1 MIRDLEIILDILF
14 DVIYKGKKS
23 TDRLNKIENKD
34 ADISYITKL
43 VYGVLENKLYL
54 EYMIGKLSKVRLKKI
69 HKEVLLIL
77 EIGIYNIFF
86 LDKKDYAVV
95 NELVE
100 LTKKRNKRSASFV
113 NAILRNFIRNEKEI
127 SKIKESNDLK
137 ALSIR
142 FSIPLD
148 ILEYLSTYY
157 PYDYVKEFAKS
168 INKEEMISIRVN
180 RMKID
185 IEGLK
190 ERLQKQGFVLEDSK
204 ISTNALKVS
213 NPKGLVD
220 TKEFKEGFFTIQ
232 SEASM
237 KTVEVLDPK
246 GNSYILDLCAAP
258 GTKTT
263 YIGEY
268 TNDKAKIL
276 ANDISESKNYLIR
289 ENIER
294 IGLNNIIITNF
305 DSARLKEDYIEK
317 FDYVLCDAPCSG
329 LGVMGKKPEIR
340 YNRNIEDIKSLS
352 KLQRD
357 ILDKAVKYL
366 KKGAI
371 LVYSTCTLGYEE
383 NIKNFN
389 YLKGL
394 KELKN
399 CPITGKE
406 YLEYA
411 NHIDHTDGFFIA
423 KFEKKWYERN
433 YKRQKYRST
442 GKNLWGKRI

>member
-23 TDRLNKIENKD
+23 TDELNKIEKTE
-34 ADISYITKL
+34 ADISYITKV
-43 VYGVLENKLYL
+43 VYGVLENILYL
-54 EYMIGKLSKVRLKKI
+54 EYMIGKLSKIKLRKI
-69 HKEVLLIL
+69 HKEVLIIL

-95 NELVE
+95 NELVD

-127 SKIKESNDLK
+127 SKIKESDDLK

-148 ILEYLSTYY
+148 ILLYLSKYY
-157 PYDYVKEFAKS
+157 SYDYVKEFVKS
-168 INKEEMISIRVN
+168 INKEEAISLRVN

-185 IEGLK
+185 KKSLK
-190 ERLQKQGFVLEDSK
+190 ERLENQGFVLEESK
-204 ISTNALKVS
+204 ISKNALRIS
-213 NPKGLVD
+213 NSRGLVD

-246 GNSYILDLCAAP
+246 ENSYILDLCAAP

-268 TNDKAKIL
+268 TNDSAKII
-276 ANDISESKNYLIR
+276 ANDISESKNHLIR

-294 IGLNNIIITNF
+294 LKLNNIIITNF
-305 DSARLKEDYIEK
+305 DAARLKEEYIGK
-317 FDYVLCDAPCSG
+317 FDYILCDAPCSG

-340 YNRNIEDIKSLS
+340 YNRNIEDIKELS

-357 ILDKAVKYL
+357 ILDSAVKYL
-366 KKGAI
+366 KKGGF

-389 YLKGL
+389 YLMDM

-399 CPITGKE
+399 CPISGKK

-423 KFEKKWYERN
+423 KFEKK
-433 YKRQKYRST
+433 
-442 GKNLWGKRI
+442 